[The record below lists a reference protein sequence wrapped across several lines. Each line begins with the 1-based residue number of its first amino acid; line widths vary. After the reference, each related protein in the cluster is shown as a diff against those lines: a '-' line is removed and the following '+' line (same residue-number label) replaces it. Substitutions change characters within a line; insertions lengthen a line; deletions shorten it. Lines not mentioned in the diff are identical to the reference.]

1 MDPRPYGPFAYMP
14 INRRPKITWPNGAQ
28 VALWVIPNIEFFA
41 LNEKM
46 QESNHIPNVSAWA
59 KRDYG
64 NRIGVFRMMEVM
76 SRYDVRGTVALNS
89 DLCNWHP
96 EILEQGSALGWEFMG
111 HNQSNTRRLT
121 DIPAAEEGAVIKATL
136 DRIEK
141 QTGKRPRGWLGSGL
155 QETWHSLEHLAASG
169 VQYVA
174 DWVNDDQPYRM
185 DAGGKVMISLP
196 YSLDLNDKPSYEKY
210 LCTPEEFTAM
220 IQRTFDVLYREGAE
234 SGRVMAIALHPY
246 ITGVAHRIGALDAAL
261 EYISKHTG
269 VWKATGQ
276 EIVDHYVKTVP
287 AGAR

>member
-14 INRRPKITWPNGAQ
+14 INRRPKITWPNGAR

-41 LNEKM
+41 LDEPQQGSK
-46 QESNHIPNVSAWA
+46 QIPNVPAWA

-89 DLCNWHP
+89 DLCDWHP
-96 EILEQGSALGWEFMG
+96 EILDQGAKLGWEFMG

-121 DIPAAEEGAVIKATL
+121 DIPAAEEGAVIAATL

-155 QETWHSLEHLAASG
+155 QETWNSLEHLAAAG

-185 DAGGKVMISLP
+185 DAGGKTMISVP
-196 YSLDLNDKPSYEKY
+196 YSLELNDKPAFEQY
-210 LCTPEEFTAM
+210 LRTPEEFTAM
-220 IQRTFDVLYREGAE
+220 ITRAFDVLYREGAE

-246 ITGVAHRIGALDAAL
+246 LTGVSHRIDALDAAL
-261 EYISKHTG
+261 AYICKHSQ
-269 VWKATGQ
+269 VWRATGE
-276 EIVDHYVKTVP
+276 EIMDHYVKTVP
-287 AGAR
+287 AESR